1 MKLSKATQDELTK
14 HLEELRE
21 KHAKDSTTRD
31 DLYNQIDALEQSI
44 RKSEQSISDIKRLL
58 RESSE

>member
-21 KHAKDSTTRD
+21 QRDKDLIARGK
-31 DLYNQIDALEQSI
+31 LYLQIDALEQSI